1 MIPDGYDAF
10 LSSCT
15 FNKGYA
21 GVITYTKLSNLPK
34 IAFTTLKEYDVVLSF
49 LNSFLNSDYI
59 SNEKLIFDTY
69 ESSFLDKANEEGR
82 LVILVYDNA
91 ILMNIYFPANTEY
104 FSTI

>member
-34 IAFTTLKEYDVVLSF
+34 IAFTTLKAYDVVLSF

-91 ILMNIYFPANTEY
+91 ILMNIYFPANTE
-104 FSTI
+104 

>member
-34 IAFTTLKEYDVVLSF
+34 IAFTTLKEYVNHFLLVLLIQIIYQMKSRLLIHMNHHFLIKQMKKVV
-49 LNSFLNSDYI
+49 
-59 SNEKLIFDTY
+59 
-69 ESSFLDKANEEGR
+69 
-82 LVILVYDNA
+82 
-91 ILMNIYFPANTEY
+91 
-104 FSTI
+104 